1 MHKADQDYIDAYFLQ
16 RRAKEIRRMLIA
28 VFALIAGGLC
38 AGLAEPIVGFLNESP
53 SLSISQSAVSTFGLV
68 INLCGFAILSIWIM
82 DGKDYVFPP
91 KHRKGSEG
99 QE

>member
-1 MHKADQDYIDAYFLQ
+1 LIQ
-16 RRAKEIRRMLIA
+16 RCERHFNSTKVTNFIYVLVASGSMNW
-28 VFALIAGGLC
+28 GL
-38 AGLAEPIVGFLNESP
+38 ESHFVTNFFI
-53 SLSISQSAVSTFGLV
+53 LLHQSAVSTFGLV